1 MGDSLNALLQG
12 QRAGSVLEG
21 IAHPAVV
28 NPLAAIQ
35 AGTQAAQHVYE
46 TRGLQA
52 QQALGN
58 ILQQSTDEN
67 GNVDYQDAQRRAAAA
82 GPVVQMGMQSYL
94 TNNAQL
100 RGAQIN
106 QAGAMNGLMAMHGMT
121 LTKDPSDA
129 NVNAVFDN
137 LAANG
142 MPADVVARERA
153 RVLAMSPADRQN
165 HAYQEGLAH
174 LDQMRQVLGQTTA
187 TNVGPRIEATTL
199 NQPAPGSPGGSIVLG
214 NGGVGTGLDPGQS
227 AAYQQWL
234 LAPVEAPDPANPSQM
249 KHYATRGA
257 YFQERGV
264 DPAQVWPGALQ
275 GGGAPGAGT
284 PGTQAPAPPGGGPGP
299 SPNKPAKV
307 FGAGS
312 SVSSPSQADLD
323 AQKASTDLFNTSNA
337 NAASYQQRIFPIVQ
351 AIDLLKSGNV
361 TTGQGADAMNAVK
374 SRLMTVASTFGWD
387 AQSIEQADYDKLS
400 KYTQQY
406 INSQGLSARSDQ
418 ALASAV
424 TGNPGSHVSTL
435 ANKDVW
441 PVLLG
446 MERMN
451 QMINTDFKS
460 QSGKP
465 ADFGNFASNWQNT
478 HDPRAFL
485 IDQMDGPQR
494 TKMLASMTNEQKTAY
509 YRTLKLVDQ
518 NPGVMLTAPMPGH

>member
-1 MGDSLNALLQG
+1 
-12 QRAGSVLEG
+12 
-21 IAHPAVV
+21 
-28 NPLAAIQ
+28 
-35 AGTQAAQHVYE
+35 
-46 TRGLQA
+46 
-52 QQALGN
+52 
-58 ILQQSTDEN
+58 
-67 GNVDYQDAQRRAAAA
+67 
-82 GPVVQMGMQSYL
+82 
-94 TNNAQL
+94 
-100 RGAQIN
+100 
-106 QAGAMNGLMAMHGMT
+106 
-121 LTKDPSDA
+121 
-129 NVNAVFDN
+129 
-137 LAANG
+137 
-142 MPADVVARERA
+142 
-153 RVLAMSPADRQN
+153 
-165 HAYQEGLAH
+165 
-174 LDQMRQVLGQTTA
+174 
-187 TNVGPRIEATTL
+187 
-199 NQPAPGSPGGSIVLG
+199 
-214 NGGVGTGLDPGQS
+214 
-227 AAYQQWL
+227 
-234 LAPVEAPDPANPSQM
+234 
-249 KHYATRGA
+249 
-257 YFQERGV
+257 
-264 DPAQVWPGALQ
+264 
-275 GGGAPGAGT
+275 
-284 PGTQAPAPPGGGPGP
+284 
-299 SPNKPAKV
+299 
-307 FGAGS
+307 
-312 SVSSPSQADLD
+312 
-323 AQKASTDLFNTSNA
+323 
-337 NAASYQQRIFPIVQ
+337 
-351 AIDLLKSGNV
+351 
-361 TTGQGADAMNAVK
+361 MNAVK